1 MQTPVGK
8 LPQKTLFT
16 PGPVMT
22 PDAVQEAVDAPA
34 IGHRRPEFEG
44 VLNSVRDQ
52 LRRLYRAT
60 EDYTTVVVSGSG
72 TAANEM
78 VISSLHSLTPLVIT
92 NGEFGERL
100 TWMMDIH
107 QMDYQTLEY
116 DWGEY
121 PNPDDVK
128 ATLAANPDIDM
139 VAMTYQETSTGMIN
153 PVSAVG
159 DICAEFDCYL
169 YADAI
174 SAIGGEDID
183 VATENIAVATGVAN
197 KAVGGLTGASFV
209 CIRDD
214 LLAEATD
221 SRTRYLDL
229 TRHVRY
235 ADERSQTP
243 NTPAVTSIIGL
254 DAALSVLLEDEG
266 LAERIDRYDRC
277 SSYLR
282 ETLSKLDGIDI
293 LLTPEQSS
301 NTIVSAFLPED
312 ISLTR
317 FIDDLADRGYLIYP
331 GKGPLYDRGMVQ
343 VSTMGEIYFDDCC
356 QFVDVFEAVLDD
368 HRV

>member
-1 MQTPVGK
+1 
-8 LPQKTLFT
+8 
-16 PGPVMT
+16 MT

-44 VLNSVRDQ
+44 VLDSVRDQ
-52 LRRLYRAT
+52 LQRLFRAT
-60 EDYTTVVVSGSG
+60 DEYATTVVSGSG

-107 QMDYQTLEY
+107 QIDYQSLEY
-116 DWGEY
+116 DWGEF
-121 PNPDDVK
+121 PNPDDIE
-128 ATLAANPDIDM
+128 AELASNPDIDM

-159 DICAEFDCYL
+159 DLCAEYDCYL
-169 YADAI
+169 YADSI
-174 SAIGGEDID
+174 SAIGGENIN
-183 VATENIAVATGVAN
+183 VSTENIAVATGVAN

-209 CIRDD
+209 CIRED
-214 LLAEATD
+214 LLMEATNP
-221 SRTRYLDL
+221 RTRYLDL

-235 ADERSQTP
+235 ANERSQTP

-254 DAALSVLLEDEG
+254 DAALSVLLDKEG
-266 LAERIDRYDRC
+266 IGERIDRYGRC
-277 SSYLR
+277 SSYIR

-293 LLTPEQSS
+293 LLPPEQSS

-312 ISLTR
+312 VSPTR
-317 FIDDLADRGYLIYP
+317 FIDDLAERGYLIYP

-343 VSTMGEIYFDDCC
+343 VSTMGEIYFDDCR
-356 QFVDVFEAVLDD
+356 QFVDVFEGVLND
-368 HRV
+368 HRI